1 MYPIT
6 RPRLALL
13 FKRPG
18 PVACTRNS
26 SSYSSSNSNSNS
38 NNSDNR
44 NQKSRKPFI
53 TTPSRSDKLNETHV
67 QSEQQFMPI
76 VDIPTNEFAHNV
88 FFSMHMPLMGL
99 EENQRRSFMSQFF
112 CTPEEQEANEAN
124 AEDAHGELV
133 ARHMMELEPFN
144 PPAPPGTTT
153 SHNCPSTTTTFTIS
167 MEELASMSSGRSS
180 LFFLRENEEMIDY
193 LTAMHDKLK
202 AQEEQA
208 RAVSERMDK
217 NRKKKKLRFFDSEK
231 TKDEE

>member
-18 PVACTRNS
+18 PAVCTRNS
-26 SSYSSSNSNSNS
+26 SSYSSSSSSS

-44 NQKSRKPFI
+44 NQKSRKPLI
-53 TTPSRSDKLNETHV
+53 ASQRRSNQANETHA
-67 QSEQQFMPI
+67 QTEQGFMPI
-76 VDIPTNEFAHNV
+76 VDIPTNEFAHNT

-112 CTPEEQEANEAN
+112 CTPEEQEANQVN

-133 ARHMMELEPFN
+133 ARHMMGLEPFN
-144 PPAPPGTTT
+144 PPAPPGTTSHT
-153 SHNCPSTTTTFTIS
+153 STTTFTIS

-208 RAVSERMDK
+208 RAVSERMLK
-217 NRKKKKLRFFDSEK
+217 NRKKKKLGFFDSEK